1 MDSIRIRG
9 LRLDA
14 HIGVDEEERARAQ
27 ILNFDIDIDADLD
40 TAARSD
46 DIDDT
51 VDYADAV
58 NRVAEVVEATQAHLL
73 ERLAADVA
81 ETIATMKH
89 VRGVTVEVAKD
100 PPPVEENVTSVSV
113 RIERQGS

>member
-1 MDSIRIRG
+1 MDAIRIRG

-14 HIGVDEEERARAQ
+14 HVGVDEEERARAQ
-27 ILNFDIDIDADLD
+27 ILILDIDIDADLS
-40 TAARSD
+40 AAAQSD
-46 DIDDT
+46 DIEDT
-51 VDYADAV
+51 IDYA
-58 NRVAEVVEATQAHLL
+58 EAITRATDVIQTTQAHLL

-89 VRGVTVEVAKD
+89 VGRVTVEIAKD
-100 PPPVEENVTSVSV
+100 PPPVAENVRSVSV